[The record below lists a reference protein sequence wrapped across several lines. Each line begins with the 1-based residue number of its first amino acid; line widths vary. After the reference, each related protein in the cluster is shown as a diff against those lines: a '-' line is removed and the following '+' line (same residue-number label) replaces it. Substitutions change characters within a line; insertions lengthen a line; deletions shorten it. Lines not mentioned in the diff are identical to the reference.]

1 MPRFDPATP
10 LVHPLPGPE
19 RAEVRPGL
27 VYAEADGR
35 ELAMDLYLPSGP
47 APGSPVPAVLL
58 VHGEAD
64 PAMLRGVRSWGQY
77 TGWGRLL
84 AAEGLA
90 GVVAEHRAV
99 AEAVAA
105 EVAAAL
111 TAVHDRAA
119 ELGVDPDRLAVA
131 AFSAG
136 VPLTAATVS
145 DASREAIRRV
155 LSFLRGHLTA

>member
-58 VHGEAD
+58 VHGEAN
-64 PAMLRGVRSWGQY
+64 PAMLRGVRSWASTPAGAGCWPPRAWSGWWPS
-77 TGWGRLL
+77 TGPSPR
-84 AAEGLA
+84 
-90 GVVAEHRAV
+90 
-99 AEAVAA
+99 
-105 EVAAAL
+105 
-111 TAVHDRAA
+111 
-119 ELGVDPDRLAVA
+119 P
-131 AFSAG
+131 
-136 VPLTAATVS
+136 
-145 DASREAIRRV
+145 ASRPWSPRWRPP
-155 LSFLRGHLTA
+155 